1 MLGFSYNGKH
11 TDEMHIGYIPDAG
24 ERGDLVSDYSI
35 VSADRSWAPG
45 ADYYTTRTKV
55 REFKLKCFYEMITRR
70 EREEILRWIDRR
82 TSGYLIFDDRPYA
95 RYTVRPNKAPDIK
108 DYTQFVGTERVFS
121 GTMTIYF
128 AAYYPFADLIETTSD
143 NASPEALADLDLLP
157 SSMMP
162 TIIQP
167 IRSNVLIYNP
177 GTETGNSIIRFS
189 GSAGSE
195 PITIINNENGDTCTI
210 TAGYSTTTRI
220 EYEFDSKLGRAAI
233 HNFIT
238 GQYSINSRYHDDGF
252 IHFEPNRIIRKN
264 IQVRTTSGSSVVQG
278 YGSFSNEMVGAYI
291 CIDDEWKKIINVT
304 NNSSLT
310 IESSV
315 STTTSVR
322 TNVVTMNHLTI
333 IKDTANI
340 EYMYIICNS
349 EVR

>member
-24 ERGDLVSDYSI
+24 DRGDLVSDYAV

-128 AAYYPFADLIETTSD
+128 AAYYPFADLIETMSD

-162 TIIQP
+162 SGGT
-167 IRSNVLIYNP
+167 LIYNP
-177 GTETGNSIIRFS
+177 GTELGQSIITTS
-189 GSAGSE
+189 GSVT
-195 PITIINNENGDTCTI
+195 ITNTSNGDKCSI
-210 TAGYSTTTRI
+210 SSGNCVV
-220 EYEFDSKLGRAAI
+220 DSKLGRVTSGGNVNFSA
-233 HNFIT
+233 HNY
-238 GQYSINSRYHDDGF
+238 GY
-252 IHFEPNRIIRKN
+252 IHFEPNKILRNN
-264 IQVRTTSGSSVVQG
+264 IQVKQTSGSTTIQG
-278 YGSFSNEMVGAYI
+278 YGSFSQDMVGAFIYV
-291 CIDDEWKKIINVT
+291 DGSWKKIT
-304 NNSSLT
+304 AFTNSSNIVVNSSASSTVTTRT
-310 IESSV
+310 IIA
-315 STTTSVR
+315 
-322 TNVVTMNHLTI
+322 TMNELTVSG
-333 IKDTANI
+333 TATI
-340 EYMYIICNS
+340 VCCP

>member
-24 ERGDLVSDYSI
+24 DRGDLVSDYAV

-128 AAYYPFADLIETTSD
+128 AAYYPFAELTEKNTDE
-143 NASPEALADLDLLP
+143 AGPEALADLDLLP

-162 TIIQP
+162 SSGT
-167 IRSNVLIYNP
+167 LIYNP
-177 GTETGNSIIRFS
+177 GTELGQSIITTTGAATITNNTNGDMCAITSGNCVIDSKRGSVVRS
-189 GSAGSE
+189 GSLDFSVH
-195 PITIINNENGDTCTI
+195 NY
-210 TAGYSTTTRI
+210 GY
-220 EYEFDSKLGRAAI
+220 
-233 HNFIT
+233 
-238 GQYSINSRYHDDGF
+238 
-252 IHFEPNRIIRKN
+252 IHFVPNRIIRNN
-264 IQVRTTSGSSVVQG
+264 IQVKQTSGSTTIQG
-278 YGSFSNEMVGAYI
+278 YGSFASDMVGAYI
-291 CIDDEWKKIINVT
+291 YLGSTWKKIISFT
-304 NNSSLT
+304 DSSHIVVASSAGSTATTRT
-310 IESSV
+310 IIA
-315 STTTSVR
+315 
-322 TNVVTMNHLTI
+322 TMNELSVTGSATI
-333 IKDTANI
+333 Q
-340 EYMYIICNS
+340 CRP